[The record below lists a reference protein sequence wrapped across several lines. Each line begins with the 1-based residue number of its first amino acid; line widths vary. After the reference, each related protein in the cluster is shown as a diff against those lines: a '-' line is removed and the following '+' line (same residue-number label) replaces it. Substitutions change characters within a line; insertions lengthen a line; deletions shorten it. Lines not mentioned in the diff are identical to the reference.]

1 MNVPLITGVVNGII
15 KVITESLV
23 LAGLALVL
31 YAFLDLVGINI
42 VYLAR
47 YVISDEVRLRRHI
60 VKEFIEEVLPQR
72 LNIIYNLLLGT
83 RASSN
88 LTLPTIWLMFRES
101 EGPGGR
107 YVWGL
112 GLILLDIP
120 KNRLRDIIPVLDH
133 ELTHFIQDIEGIQG
147 PKWYLEAIASLIEF
161 KLHGRVR
168 GYVNELRR
176 LLNQGLKTR

>member
-1 MNVPLITGVVNGII
+1 LDTLLTVKVVTG
-15 KVITESLV
+15 SLV
-23 LAGLALVL
+23 LVGLVLVL
-31 YAFLDLVGINI
+31 YASPDLIGINI

-47 YVISDEVRLRRHI
+47 YVVSGEVRFRRRI
-60 VKEFIEEVLPQR
+60 VKEFINEALPQR

-120 KNRLRDIIPVLDH
+120 KNRLGDIIPVLDQ
-133 ELTHFIQDIEGIQG
+133 ELTHYIQDVEGIQG
-147 PKWYLEAIASLIEF
+147 PRWYLEAIASLIEF

-176 LLNQGLKTR
+176 LLNQELKIR

>member
-1 MNVPLITGVVNGII
+1 LGLQLIAGVNEI

-23 LAGLALVL
+23 LVGLALVL
-31 YAFLDLVGINI
+31 YASLDLVGINI
-42 VYLAR
+42 LYLVK
-47 YVISDEVRLRRHI
+47 YVVSNEVRLRRRK

-83 RASSN
+83 KASSN
-88 LTLPTIWLMFRES
+88 LTLPTIWLAFRES
-101 EGPGGR
+101 EKPGGK

-120 KNRLRDIIPVLDH
+120 KNRLGDIIPVLDH
-133 ELTHFIQDIEGIQG
+133 ELTHYIQDVEGIQG
-147 PKWYLEAIASLIEF
+147 PRWYLEAIASLTEF

-168 GYVNELRR
+168 GYINELRR
-176 LLNQGLKTR
+176 LLNQELKIR